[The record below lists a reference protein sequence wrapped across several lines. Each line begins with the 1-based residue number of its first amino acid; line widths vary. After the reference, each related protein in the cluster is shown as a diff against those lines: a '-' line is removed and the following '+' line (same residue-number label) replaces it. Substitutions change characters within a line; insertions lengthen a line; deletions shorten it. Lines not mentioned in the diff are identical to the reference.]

1 MEKGVYHEIAGLINS
16 FNEQL
21 AQQMPLLE
29 DEINGLIS
37 SGETDNNTI
46 ENYLDTLLS
55 LTMHGFGD
63 ALFIRLLEYYKTINL
78 EGAMFYWNEYDKQES

>member
-1 MEKGVYHEIAGLINS
+1 MGKNTFQELVGLIKS

-21 AQQMPLLE
+21 AKQMPLLE
-29 DEINGLIS
+29 EEIERLIS
-37 SGETDNNTI
+37 SGNNENNII

-63 ALFIRLLEYYKTINL
+63 ALFIRLLEYYKTIDL
-78 EGAMFYWNEYDKQES
+78 DGAMFYWNEYDKQE

>member
-1 MEKGVYHEIAGLINS
+1 MEKDAFQELAELIHAI
-16 FNEQL
+16 NERL

-29 DEINGLIS
+29 EEIERLIS
-37 SGETDNNTI
+37 SGNTENNTI

-63 ALFIRLLEYYKTINL
+63 ALFIRLLEYYNTIDL
-78 EGAMFYWNEYDKQES
+78 DGAMFYWNEYDKQE

>member
-1 MEKGVYHEIAGLINS
+1 MGKDTFQELVGLIKS

-29 DEINGLIS
+29 EEIERLIS
-37 SGETDNNTI
+37 SGNTENNVI

-63 ALFIRLLEYYKTINL
+63 ALFIRLLEYYKTIDL
-78 EGAMFYWNEYDKQES
+78 DGAMFYWNEYDKQE

>member
-1 MEKGVYHEIAGLINS
+1 MEKDALHELSGLIHS
-16 FNEQL
+16 FNERL

-29 DEINGLIS
+29 NEIERLIS
-37 SGETDNNTI
+37 SENAETNTI

-63 ALFIRLLEYYKTINL
+63 ALFIRLIEYYKTIDL
-78 EGAMFYWNEYDKQES
+78 DGAMFYWNEYDKQE

>member
-1 MEKGVYHEIAGLINS
+1 MEEEVLHELVGLIRS
-16 FNEQL
+16 FNEHL

-29 DEINGLIS
+29 DEIDGLIS
-37 SGETDNNTI
+37 SGNKESNII

-78 EGAMFYWNEYDKQES
+78 EGAMFYWNEYDKQE

>member
-1 MEKGVYHEIAGLINS
+1 MGKDAFHEIAGLIRS
-16 FNEQL
+16 FNERL

-29 DEINGLIS
+29 DEIERLIS
-37 SGETDNNTI
+37 SGNKENNTI

-63 ALFIRLLEYYKTINL
+63 TLFIRLLEYYKTIDL
-78 EGAMFYWNEYDKQES
+78 DGAMFYWNEYDKQE

>member
-1 MEKGVYHEIAGLINS
+1 MGKDAFHELAGLINS
-16 FNEQL
+16 FNERL

-29 DEINGLIS
+29 DEIERLIS
-37 SGETDNNTI
+37 SGNTENNII

-63 ALFIRLLEYYKTINL
+63 ALFVRLLEYYKTIDL
-78 EGAMFYWNEYDKQES
+78 DGAMFYWNEYDKQE

>member
-1 MEKGVYHEIAGLINS
+1 MGKDAFQELAGLIQS
-16 FNEQL
+16 FNERL

-29 DEINGLIS
+29 DEIERLIS
-37 SGETDNNTI
+37 SGNTENNTI

-63 ALFIRLLEYYKTINL
+63 ALFIRLLEYYKTIDL
-78 EGAMFYWNEYDKQES
+78 DGAMFYWNEYDKQE